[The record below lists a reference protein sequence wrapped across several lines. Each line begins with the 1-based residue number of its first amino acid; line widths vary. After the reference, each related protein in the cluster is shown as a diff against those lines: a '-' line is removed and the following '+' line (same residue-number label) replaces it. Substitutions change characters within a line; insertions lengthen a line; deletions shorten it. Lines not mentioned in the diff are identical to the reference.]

1 MNETPEARMREDWNA
16 RAREDANY
24 YVAFGRRGQPSDEF
38 FSTAEEMVRA
48 FERELRRLPPGNPRA
63 RRALEIGCGPGRL
76 MLPLARHFGE
86 IHGVDISDEMIR
98 LAREHLAGVSH
109 AHAHHTPSSDLAAFA
124 DDSFDFVYSYAV
136 FQHIPYREVVE
147 RYFRETR
154 RVLKTGG
161 IARFQVNGLPETAA
175 RYDTWNGVRIP
186 AADIAAFA
194 RENDFQL
201 LALEGA
207 GTQYLWT
214 TWRKRPAGWF
224 EGLASAPPPKPAR
237 LVRITNTYS
246 SEPAAPSRGR
256 FAAVS
261 LWFEHLP
268 PECDL
273 NRLEISIGGERAF
286 ATYIGPPEEGEPQQ
300 VNALVPAGLA
310 SGLQPVEVLWL
321 GRPLCPPAMLRV
333 VPAGPAVPRLVR
345 VSDGIDLL
353 SGTRIVTG
361 SVKLVI
367 EELERPEEFTAS
379 IGGRPVGGIDHFC
392 VDPRVPSYEIN
403 FRIPEDLPPGPARL
417 EISLGRRRLGPVELE
432 IAAGRS
438 GNEGSLEP
446 PQTSGS

>member
-1 MNETPEARMREDWNA
+1 MTETPEARMREDWNA

-76 MLPLARHFGE
+76 MLPLSRHFGE

-98 LAREHLAGVSH
+98 LAREHLAGVPH

-136 FQHIPYREVVE
+136 FQHIPYREVVF

-161 IARFQVNGLPETAA
+161 VARFQVNGLPDTTA
-175 RYDTWNGVRIP
+175 RYDTWNGVRIS
-186 AADIAAFA
+186 AAELAAFA

-207 GTQYLWT
+207 STQYLWT
-214 TWRKRPAGWF
+214 TWRKQPAGWF
-224 EGLASAPPPKPAR
+224 ERLASEPLAEPAR
-237 LVRITNTYS
+237 LARITNTYS
-246 SEPAAPSRGR
+246 SEPAAPARGR

-261 LWFEHLP
+261 LWFYDLP
-268 PECDL
+268 PDCDL
-273 NRLEISIGGERAF
+273 NGLEIRIGGEPAF
-286 ATYIGPPEEGEPQQ
+286 ATYIGPPEDGGLQQ
-300 VNALVPAGLA
+300 VNALVPPGIA
-310 SGLQPVEVLWL
+310 SGLQPVEVSWL
-321 GRPLCPPAMLRV
+321 GRPVCPPARLRV
-333 VPAGPAVPRLVR
+333 IPAGPSVPRLAR
-345 VSDGIDLL
+345 TSDGIDLL

-367 EELERPEEFTAS
+367 EELERPEEFAATVE
-379 IGGRPVGGIDHFC
+379 GRPVRDIDHFC
-392 VDPRVPSYEIN
+392 IDPRVPSYEIN
-403 FRIPEDLPPGPARL
+403 FRIPEGLGPGPARL
-417 EISLGRRRLGPVELE
+417 EIRLGRRRLGPVELE
-432 IAAGRS
+432 IASAGKTS
-438 GNEGSLEP
+438 DDGNN
-446 PQTSGS
+446 